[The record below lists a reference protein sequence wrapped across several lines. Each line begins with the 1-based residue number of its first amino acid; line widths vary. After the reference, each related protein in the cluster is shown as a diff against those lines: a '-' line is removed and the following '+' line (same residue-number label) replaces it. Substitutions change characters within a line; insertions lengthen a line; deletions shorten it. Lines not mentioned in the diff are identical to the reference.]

1 MGKRGG
7 CLASWV
13 VLLAAAALA
22 GPASS
27 QASQTIGQTGVPSSG
42 CFGATYRQADLSSGP
57 AYSTPTRGVITSWST
72 YGGTA
77 PIQTLQLATLHA
89 DPATPGSFIY
99 DGADVVRD
107 IAPSTLNTFSSGVR
121 VPIPAGGEIGIYI
134 PLNSQASCVFPSVAG
149 NNYALGGSDPV
160 VGKSQNFVTAINS
173 MARVDAS
180 AKVEPDVDGDG
191 FGDETQDLCPTNP
204 ASQSACAKKCKKKK
218 KHHKHSSAS
227 AAKKHKHKACKKKK
241 RKK

>member
-1 MGKRGG
+1 MLLVAV
-7 CLASWV
+7 LAIG
-13 VLLAAAALA
+13 ALT

-27 QASQTIGQTGVPSSG
+27 QASQTIGQTGVPSPG

-77 PIQTLQLATLHA
+77 PIQTQQFATLHA

-107 IAPSTLNTFSSGVR
+107 IAPNTLNTFSSGVR

-149 NNYALGGSDPV
+149 NNYALGASDPV
-160 VGKSQNFVTAINS
+160 VGKSQNFVTANNS
-173 MARVDAS
+173 MARVDVS

-191 FGDETQDLCPTNP
+191 FGDETQDLCPANP
-204 ASQSACAKKCKKKK
+204 ALQSGCAKKCKKKK
-218 KHHKHSSAS
+218 HRKHSSAS
-227 AAKKHKHKACKKKK
+227 TAKKHKHKGCKKK
-241 RKK
+241 RKKKS